1 MSIAADHLT
10 TGMLESKNTDST
22 YGCLCTSIVRQ
33 LFANGDK
40 LTLTV
45 AGVVMAPATQKGR
58 IMTNKAYKELNVIK
72 EELLNIVHN
81 KNCEYKTSF
90 PVPDFYDRF
99 ACDCHKES
107 LRLHHA
113 VAYLIAT
120 SISETIAILHV
131 SLSDETRLRRYQE
144 KTSYIEALIDSVSH
158 VEDYD
163 RQASKVYNIAS
174 HTLSHLEDM
183 ATEIHGNAFRLFT
196 YKETDDSQVNFREF
210 TPTSEI

>member
-1 MSIAADHLT
+1 ME
-10 TGMLESKNTDST
+10 ES
-22 YGCLCTSIVRQ
+22 
-33 LFANGDK
+33 
-40 LTLTV
+40 
-45 AGVVMAPATQKGR
+45 
-58 IMTNKAYKELNVIK
+58 YKELVEIR
-72 EELLNIVHN
+72 EELLNIVHV
-81 KNCEYKTSF
+81 KNCEHRNTF
-90 PVPDFYDRF
+90 PDFYDRF

-120 SISETIAILHV
+120 SISETITILHI
-131 SLSDETRLRRYQE
+131 SLSDETRLKRYQE

-196 YKETDDSQVNFREF
+196 YKKTDDSQVNFREF
-210 TPTSEI
+210 TPIYGI